1 MVPLTVEDLCILHV
15 RFVQF
20 AVPVIALRQLENL
33 TCGYA
38 RYTGDRDPMM
48 NESPWNL
55 PWSLMF
61 SCGHR
66 LDDQLTTSQPRY
78 NCRFLRVGEPVD
90 PEEVP
95 RIVAWHRPVQRPF

>member
-1 MVPLTVEDLCILHV
+1 
-15 RFVQF
+15 
-20 AVPVIALRQLENL
+20 
-33 TCGYA
+33 
-38 RYTGDRDPMM
+38 
-48 NESPWNL
+48 
-55 PWSLMF
+55 MF

-95 RIVAWHRPVQRPF
+95 RIVDLILHTCLCGFHILFVGLGGRRFQFRAGCPETQNQRGEHNREQ